1 VFSRVSR
8 VSLVTIMVVCVTIV
22 SSTSLSSVVSE
33 KVPVSLPLAAVN
45 GPQKTVVILVRFSDQ
60 SNTTKPSQVD
70 STLST
75 MNNYY
80 YEDSFGTTSFQ
91 TSITPNGPAWYT
103 LPSPMSYYGTDTASA
118 DNQLVD
124 DGLRAAFN
132 SGVDLSQFKFATLVH
147 AGNDE
152 AMTHVVSD
160 IHSFTI
166 QGYIFSTGPL
176 TSIKISTSVVA
187 ESDPVGV
194 YAHESGHL
202 LGLPDLYDV
211 TGTIDP
217 TNNFL
222 GYWEIMAL
230 GEWNPNNGLPCPG
243 TSPCPGTYPAL
254 HSAWSKIQLGWLAG
268 GQNCGP
274 TISGVCTVQSGTAAN
289 ITLQNLEQPGA
300 GIQAVKI
307 PIAYNK
313 DGTMTYY
320 LLEMRAKLGTYDRYL
335 PFPSTYPD
343 AGLLIY
349 LANESIPTGH
359 GSLRLIDAH
368 PGGGLDDAPF
378 GPCFSPCVS
387 ENTFSDQPNYVKVI
401 ITSTS
406 TSAYSITV
414 DRTAA
419 PALLLQINTS
429 PGSSGVLVSV
439 DGVNNTSDSTGQVR
453 LPVRYGPH
461 TIYVQPRIPLT
472 VGSTTVTVGLA
483 NAFASWDDGATTNP
497 RGVSVVRDTVLTA
510 IYRVTVEPSIP
521 TALLAVGIFGII
533 LTAISLHHH
542 RNQRAKARLA
552 ISQEQVVSPAPTVV
566 TMRPE
571 SSEAIHRTD
580 AHKDALFPGNDGLS
594 GQSVDHSQTA
604 DSSKA

>member
-8 VSLVTIMVVCVTIV
+8 VSLVTAIVVCVTIL
-22 SSTSLSSVVSE
+22 SLVPSSSVAP
-33 KVPVSLPLAAVN
+33 KKLPVGLPLAAVN
-45 GPQKTVVILVRFSDQ
+45 GPQRTIVILVKFSDQ
-60 SNTTKPSQVD
+60 SNTTKPSQVA
-70 STLST
+70 STLAT

-80 YEDSFGTTSFQ
+80 YEDSYGTTSFQ
-91 TSITPNGPAWYT
+91 TSISPNGPAWYA

-124 DGLRAAFN
+124 DGLRAALN
-132 SGVDLSQFKFATLVH
+132 NGVDLSQFKFATLVH

-152 AMTHVVSD
+152 AMTHLASD

-176 TSIKISTSVVA
+176 TSIKISTSVVS

-211 TGTIDP
+211 TGRIDP
-217 TNNFL
+217 TNDFL

-230 GEWNPNNGLPCPG
+230 GEWNPNNGLPCPR

-254 HSAWSKIQLGWLAG
+254 HSAWSKMQLGWLAS
-268 GQNCGP
+268 GQSCSA
-274 TISGVCTVQSGTAAN
+274 TTSGICTVQSGTAAN
-289 ITLQNLEQPGA
+289 ITLQNLEQPTSGV
-300 GIQAVKI
+300 QAVKI
-307 PIAYNK
+307 PIAFNK

-335 PFPSTYPD
+335 PFPTTYPD
-343 AGLLIY
+343 AGVLIY
-349 LANESIPTGH
+349 DVNESIPAGH
-359 GSLRLIDAH
+359 GSIRLIDAH

-378 GPCFSPCVS
+378 GPCFSPCAS
-387 ENTFSDQPNYVKVI
+387 ENTFADQPNYVKVI

-406 TSAYSITV
+406 PTAYSITV

-429 PGSSGVLVSV
+429 PGSTGVLVSI

-453 LPVRYGPH
+453 MPVRYGPH
-461 TIYVQPRIPLT
+461 TIYVQSRIPLT
-472 VGSTTVTVGLA
+472 VGSATVTVGLA

-497 RGVSVVRDTVLTA
+497 RGVSVVKDTFLTA

-521 TALLAVGIFGII
+521 TALVAFGIFGVI
-533 LTAISLHHH
+533 LTAVLLHRHRSRRGKANLAMSQGQVISPVPSVITMPTGSS
-542 RNQRAKARLA
+542 RPIPQRDLDKEGL
-552 ISQEQVVSPAPTVV
+552 
-566 TMRPE
+566 
-571 SSEAIHRTD
+571 
-580 AHKDALFPGNDGLS
+580 LPGNDS
-594 GQSVDHSQTA
+594 FARQSVDHTQSA
-604 DSSKA
+604 DRP

>member
-1 VFSRVSR
+1 MFSRVSR

-22 SSTSLSSVVSE
+22 SSTSLNSVVSQ
-33 KVPVSLPLAAVN
+33 KRPVSLPLAAVN
-45 GPQKTVVILVRFSDQ
+45 GPQNTVVILVRFADQ
-60 SNTTKPSQVD
+60 SNITRPSQIA

-80 YEDSFGTTSFQ
+80 YEDSYGKVSFQ
-91 TSITPNGPAWYT
+91 TTIFPNGPVWYT
-103 LPSPMSYYGTDTASA
+103 LPNPMSYYGTNTASA
-118 DNQLVD
+118 SNQFVD

-132 SGVDLSQFKFATLVH
+132 NGVDLSQYKFATIVH

-152 AMTHVVSD
+152 AMTHVASD

-176 TSIKISTSVVA
+176 TSIKISTSVVS

-194 YAHESGHL
+194 FAHESGHL

-230 GEWNPNNGLPCPG
+230 GEWNPNNGLPP
-243 TSPCPGTYPAL
+243 SPGTYPAL
-254 HSAWSKIQLGWLAG
+254 HSAWSKLQLGWLSS
-268 GQNCGP
+268 GQSCGP
-274 TISGVCTVQSGTAAN
+274 TASGACTVQSGTAAN
-289 ITLQNLEQPGA
+289 ITLQNLEQPTSGV
-300 GIQAVKI
+300 QAVKI
-307 PIAYNK
+307 PTAFNR

-335 PFPSTYPD
+335 PFPASYPG

-349 LANESIPTGH
+349 NVNESIPAGH
-359 GSLRLIDAH
+359 GSIRLVDAH

-387 ENTFSDQPNYVKVI
+387 VNTFSDQPNYVKVI

-406 TSAYSITV
+406 TTAYSITV

-419 PALLLQINTS
+419 PALLLQVTTS
-429 PGSSGVLVSV
+429 PGSTGVLVSV

-453 LPVRYGPH
+453 MSVRYGPH
-461 TIYVQPRIPLT
+461 MIYVQPRIPLT

-483 NAFASWDDGATTNP
+483 NAFASWEDGTTSNP

-510 IYRVTVEPSIP
+510 IYRVTVEPSLP
-521 TALLAVGIFGII
+521 TALVAVGIFGII
-533 LTAISLHHH
+533 VTAISLHRH
-542 RNQRAKARLA
+542 RSRRAKARLA
-552 ISQEQVVSPAPTVV
+552 VSQGQVVSPAPAVV
-566 TMRPE
+566 TLRPE
-571 SSEAIHRTD
+571 SSEATPPM
-580 AHKDALFPGNDGLS
+580 HKDALFPRNDGLS
-594 GQSVDHSQTA
+594 GQSVDHGQAA
-604 DSSKA
+604 DSSKTYS

>member
-1 VFSRVSR
+1 MFSKVSR
-8 VSLVTIMVVCVTIV
+8 AALVTIVIASATLL
-22 SSTSLSSVVSE
+22 SLTPLNSTARDKL
-33 KVPVSLPLAAVN
+33 PVSLPLAAVN
-45 GPQKTVVILVRFSDQ
+45 GPQRTIVILIRFTDPSPAN
-60 SNTTKPSQVD
+60 STTPTQVA

-80 YEDSFGTTSFQ
+80 SEDSYGTVSFQ
-91 TSITPNGPAWYT
+91 TTISPNGPAWYT
-103 LPSPMSYYGTDTASA
+103 LPNTMTYYGADTPTT

-132 SGVDLSQFKFATLVH
+132 NGVDLSQFKFATLVH

-152 AMTHVVSD
+152 AMTHVASD

-211 TGTIDP
+211 TAGIDP

-230 GEWNPNNGLPCPG
+230 GEWNPNTGLPP
-243 TSPCPGTYPAL
+243 SPGTYPAL
-254 HSAWSKIQLGWLAG
+254 HSAWSKIQLGWLAS
-268 GQNCGP
+268 GQSCGP
-274 TISGVCTVQSGTAAN
+274 AASGVCTIQSGTAAN
-289 ITLQNLEQPGA
+289 ITLQDLELSTSGV
-300 GIQAVKI
+300 QAVKI
-307 PIAYNK
+307 PIAFNR
-313 DGTMTYY
+313 DGTLTYY

-335 PFPSTYPD
+335 PFPTTYPG

-349 LANESIPTGH
+349 SINESIAAGH
-359 GSLRLIDAH
+359 GSVRLVDAH

-387 ENTFSDQPNYVKVI
+387 VNTFSDQPNYVKVI

-406 TSAYSITV
+406 ATSYSITV

-419 PALLLQINTS
+419 PALLLQVNTS
-429 PGSSGVLVSV
+429 PRSTGVLVSI
-439 DGVNNTSDSTGQVR
+439 DGVNNTSDSTGEVR
-453 LPVRYGPH
+453 IPVRSGPH

-472 VGSTTVTVGLA
+472 VGSTTVTVGFA
-483 NAFASWDDGATTNP
+483 NAFAAWDDGATANP
-497 RGVSVVRDTVLTA
+497 RGRNVFNDTFLTA

-521 TALLAVGIFGII
+521 TAFVAVGILGVI
-533 LTAISLHHH
+533 LMAVLLHHH
-542 RNQRAKARLA
+542 RSRRAKVSLA
-552 ISQEQVVSPAPTVV
+552 MSQGQVISPAPSTV
-566 TMRPE
+566 TMHPEASRPIGQ
-571 SSEAIHRTD
+571 AGADQRD
-580 AHKDALFPGNDGLS
+580 LFPRNDGLS
-594 GQSVDHSQTA
+594 GQSVDHSQSA
-604 DSSKA
+604 DTS